1 MLKKTLIVLATAA
14 AVVLTPK
21 AAYATQ
27 NCVTVYGGGVVCGA
41 ETEEIVHKPV
51 ETDLGDVNPFVLAGT
66 AFAAAGSLF
75 IISKRIS
82 TRFSINN

>member
-1 MLKKTLIVLATAA
+1 MLKKTLIVLTITA

-51 ETDLGDVNPFVLAGT
+51 ETDLGDVNPLILAGA
-66 AFAAAGSLF
+66 AFVAAGSLF

-82 TRFSINN
+82 TRLSIIE